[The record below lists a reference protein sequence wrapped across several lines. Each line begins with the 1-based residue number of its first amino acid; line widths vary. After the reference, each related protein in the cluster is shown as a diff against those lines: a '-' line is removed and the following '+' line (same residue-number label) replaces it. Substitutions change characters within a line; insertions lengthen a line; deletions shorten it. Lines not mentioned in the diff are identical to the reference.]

1 MLKSWTNNFELHFI
15 TMEVDVSKLM
25 ISISGVRGVVGDG
38 LTPQLILNFTQ
49 AFAAYIGSGKVV
61 VGRDSRVTGP
71 MVKHAVFSGLLAA
84 GCDVIDIGM
93 CPTPTVQMA
102 VEQLRARGGI
112 SITASHNPIEWNALK
127 LIDSSGLFFDE
138 IQGNKVIKFVEQN
151 HFQNVAWDQVGKI
164 ELNDQAID
172 HHINSILKLKLIDPD
187 RIAAKKL
194 KVVVDCVNGAGATI
208 LPQLLE
214 KLGCEA
220 IFINKEPTGLFPRA
234 PEPLPENLK
243 ELCKKVKA
251 VKADIGFAVD
261 PDVDRLAIVSEKGVP
276 LGEEY
281 TLALAVDY
289 VLQNKNGPVVVN
301 ASVSMAIDDIAAKY
315 NAAVI
320 RTKVGEI
327 FVSQK
332 MKEVNAAI
340 GGEGNGGVIL
350 PELHLGRDAPV
361 GIALT
366 LQQLALFEGKI
377 SELYRS
383 LPQYH
388 ISKNRIELTDIK
400 VSDLLDAIIEIYKK
414 QQIDLTDGIKILW
427 RNRWV
432 QIRPS
437 NTEPIIRIYSEA
449 KTAEEANALGFK
461 FVKEINS
468 LIKKM

>member
-1 MLKSWTNNFELHFI
+1 
-15 TMEVDVSKLM
+15 MEVDVSKLM
-25 ISISGVRGVVGDG
+25 ISISGIRGVVGNG
-38 LTPQLILNFTQ
+38 LTPQLIVNFAQ
-49 AFAAYIGSGKVV
+49 AFGTYLGNGKVV

-102 VEQLRARGGI
+102 VEQLGTRGGI

-127 LIDSSGLFFDE
+127 LIDSSGLFLDE
-138 IQGNKVIKFVEQN
+138 AQGNKVIKFVEQN
-151 HFQNVAWDQVGKI
+151 HLQNVAWDQVGKI
-164 ELNDQAID
+164 ELNDTAID
-172 HHINSILKLKLIDPD
+172 HHINSILKLNLIEPEK
-187 RIAAKKL
+187 IAAKKF
-194 KVVVDCVNGAGATI
+194 KVIVDCVNGAGATI

-220 IFINKEPTGLFPRA
+220 IFINEEPTGLFPRA

-243 ELCKKVKA
+243 ELCKKIKS

-281 TLALAVDY
+281 TLVLAVNY
-289 VLQNKNGPVVVN
+289 VLQKKNGPVVVN
-301 ASVSMAIDDIAAKY
+301 ASVTMAIDDIAAKY
-315 NAAVI
+315 NTEVI

-332 MKEVNAAI
+332 MKEVNAAV

-350 PELHLGRDAPV
+350 PELHLGRDAPA

-388 ISKNRIELTDIK
+388 ISKNRVELTNIN
-400 VSDLLDAIIEIYKK
+400 VSDLLDAIVEKYKK
-414 QQIDLTDGIKILW
+414 QKVDLTDGIKILW

-449 KTAEEANALGFK
+449 KTVEEANALGFK
-461 FVKEINS
+461 FVKEIKT

>member
-1 MLKSWTNNFELHFI
+1 M
-15 TMEVDVSKLM
+15 SKLM
-25 ISISGVRGVVGDG
+25 VSISGIRGIVGDG
-38 LTPQLILNFTQ
+38 LTPQVIVNFAQ
-49 AFAAYIGSGKVV
+49 AFGTYLGNGKVV

-71 MVKHAVFSGLLAA
+71 MVKHAVFAGLMAA

-93 CPTPTVQMA
+93 CPTPTIQMA
-102 VEQLRARGGI
+102 VKHLQARGGI
-112 SITASHNPIEWNALK
+112 AITASHNPIEWNAMK
-127 LIDSSGLFFDE
+127 LIDSSGLFLDE
-138 IQGNKVIKFVEQN
+138 IQGKKVIKFVEKN
-151 HFQNVAWDQVGKI
+151 NYHNVAWDQIGKI
-164 ELNDQAID
+164 ELFNEAIN
-172 HHINSILKLKLIDPD
+172 HHINSILKLDIIDPEL
-187 RIAAKKL
+187 IADKKL
-194 KVVVDCVNGAGATI
+194 KVVIDCVNGAGGTI

-220 IFINKEPTGLFPRA
+220 IFINEEPTGLFSRA

-261 PDVDRLAIVSEKGVP
+261 TDVDRLAIVSDKGKP

-281 TLALAVDY
+281 TLVLAINY
-289 VLQNKNGPVVVN
+289 VLQKKNGPVVVN
-301 ASVSMAIDDIAAKY
+301 ASMSKAVDDIAKKY
-315 NAAVI
+315 GTEII

-327 FVSQK
+327 FVVQK
-332 MKEVNAAI
+332 MKEVKAVI

-350 PELHLGRDAPV
+350 PELHLGRDAPA

-366 LQQLALFEGKI
+366 LQQLALFRGKI
-377 SELYRS
+377 SELYQS
-383 LPQYH
+383 LPQYYL
-388 ISKNRIELTDIK
+388 SKNRIELINIDVTN
-400 VSDLLDAIIEIYKK
+400 VLDTIMEKYKRQK
-414 QQIDLTDGIKILW
+414 IDLTDGLKILW

-461 FVKEINS
+461 FVKEIEK
-468 LIKKM
+468 IMKKK